1 MVTKSDYG
9 KEEVEIS
16 LSVLVELMTVL
27 GNYRDNIVLIG
38 GWVPYFI
45 LDSYENVHVGSI
57 DIDLALNF
65 KEITDESYKTI
76 LDLLNQRGYRQGSQP
91 NIFLREIQIENRNS
105 FVVQVDLLSGEY
117 GGTTKSHRM
126 QKIQDIKVRK
136 ARGCDLAFEYNI
148 LLSVNSVMPDGAK
161 NSVDIKVAS
170 VIPFLVMKGMAIWER
185 KKEKDAYD
193 IYYTVSN
200 YPGGVNNLIDVF
212 KPVADNKL
220 VQEGLG
226 KIYSKFNSID
236 SIGPTWLIQFLNIE
250 DREEIDRLKRDSFER
265 ITTFMQKLGIKEFS
279 K

>member
-1 MVTKSDYG
+1 MVTKSNYG

-38 GWVPYFI
+38 GWVPYFL
-45 LDSYENVHVGSI
+45 LDSNEIPHVGSI

-76 LDLLNQRGYRQGSQP
+76 LDLLNQRGYKQGSQP
-91 NIFLREIQIENRNS
+91 NIFLREIQIENGNS
-105 FVVQVDLLSGEY
+105 FIVQVDLLSGEY

-126 QKIQDIKVRK
+126 QKIQDIKARK
-136 ARGCDLAFEYNI
+136 ARGCDLAFEYNV

-200 YPGGVNNLIDVF
+200 YPGGINNLIDVF

-220 VQEGLG
+220 IQEGLG

-236 SIGPTWLIQFLNIE
+236 SIGPTWLVQFLNIE
-250 DREEIDRLKRDSFER
+250 DHEEMDRLKRDSFER
-265 ITTFMQKLGIKEFS
+265 ITTFIQKLGIKEFF

>member
-1 MVTKSDYG
+1 LVTKSNYG

-38 GWVPYFI
+38 GWVPYFL
-45 LDSYENVHVGSI
+45 LDSNEIPHVGSI

-76 LDLLNQRGYRQGSQP
+76 LDLLNQRGYKQGSQP
-91 NIFLREIQIENRNS
+91 NIFLREIQIENGNS
-105 FVVQVDLLSGEY
+105 FIVQVDLLSGEY

-126 QKIQDIKVRK
+126 QKIQDIKARK
-136 ARGCDLAFEYNI
+136 ARGCDLAFEYNV

-200 YPGGVNNLIDVF
+200 YPGGINNLIDVF

-220 VQEGLG
+220 IQEGLG

-236 SIGPTWLIQFLNIE
+236 SIGPTWLVQFLNIE
-250 DREEIDRLKRDSFER
+250 DHEEMDRLKRDSFER
-265 ITTFMQKLGIKEFS
+265 ITTFIQKLGIKEFF

>member
-1 MVTKSDYG
+1 MVTTSNYG
-9 KEEVEIS
+9 KEEVKIS

-27 GNYRDNIVLIG
+27 GNYRNNIVLIG

-45 LDSYENVHVGSI
+45 LDSNDMPHVGSI

-91 NIFLREIQIENRNS
+91 NIFLREIQIKNGNS

-126 QKIQDIKVRK
+126 QRVQNIKARK
-136 ARGCDLAFEYNI
+136 VRGCDLAFEYNI
-148 LLSVNSVMPDGAK
+148 LLSVHSVMPDGAK
-161 NSVDIKVAS
+161 NSVDIKIAS

-200 YPGGVNNLIDVF
+200 YPGGINNLIDVF
-212 KPVADNKL
+212 KPVVDNKL

-226 KIYSKFNSID
+226 KIYSKFSSID

-250 DREEIDRLKRDSFER
+250 DREEVDRLKRDSFER
-265 ITTFMQKLGIKEFS
+265 IIAIMQKLGIKEFFE
-279 K
+279 

>member
-1 MVTKSDYG
+1 MVTKSNYG

-16 LSVLVELMTVL
+16 LSVLVELMTIL

-38 GWVPYFI
+38 GWVPYFL
-45 LDSYENVHVGSI
+45 LDSNEMSHVGSI

-76 LDLLNQRGYRQGSQP
+76 LDLLDQRGYRQGSQP
-91 NIFLREIQIENRNS
+91 NIFLREIQIKNGNS
-105 FVVQVDLLSGEY
+105 FIVQVDLLSGEY

-126 QKIQDIKVRK
+126 QRIQDIKARK

-148 LLSVNSVMPDGAK
+148 LLSVNSIMPDGAK

-193 IYYTVSN
+193 IYYTISN
-200 YPGGVNNLIDVF
+200 YPGGINNLIDVF

-226 KIYSKFNSID
+226 KIYSKFNNID
-236 SIGPTWLIQFLNIE
+236 SIGPTWLVQFLNIE
-250 DREEIDRLKRDSFER
+250 DREEIDRVKRDVFER
-265 ITTFMQKLGIKEFS
+265 ITTFIQKLGIKEFS